1 MKAYVLTFLSNDSGF
16 AFRGLLVLQL
26 TYVLPQTEPY
36 PTSSI
41 FLYLR
46 FSVLI
51 GRNEVIK
58 ISDFGTSKTWGGER
72 STCMS
77 FAGTVAWMAPEVIR
91 NEPCNEKVDIWSFG
105 VCLWELLN
113 CEVPYRVRLYIR
125 LQYFICLA
133 YHFIKNTEHSKM
145 RFAVHVAKSLKIR

>member
-1 MKAYVLTFLSNDSGF
+1 
-16 AFRGLLVLQL
+16 
-26 TYVLPQTEPY
+26 
-36 PTSSI
+36 
-41 FLYLR
+41 
-46 FSVLI
+46 
-51 GRNEVIK
+51 
-58 ISDFGTSKTWGGER
+58 
-72 STCMS
+72 MS

-145 RFAVHVAKSLKIR
+145 RCPVNVAKP